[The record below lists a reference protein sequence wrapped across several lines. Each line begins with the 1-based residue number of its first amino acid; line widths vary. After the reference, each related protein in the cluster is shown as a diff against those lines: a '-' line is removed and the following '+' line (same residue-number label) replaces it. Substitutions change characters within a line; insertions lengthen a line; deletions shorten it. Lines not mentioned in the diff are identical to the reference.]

1 MHLLAAQAGEIQH
14 EGEAIDLGQSPAPM
28 LFLSEMHTSHI
39 EGLDSARSEALVQR
53 LFAHLYDPASL
64 YTHEWAQGD
73 LLIWDNVAL
82 QHGRRPVDRSAPV
95 AQRTLRRIVICDK
108 SAKEIFKNI
117 RYNNSKGFTEAGSYS

>member
-1 MHLLAAQAGEIQH
+1 
-14 EGEAIDLGQSPAPM
+14 M

-39 EGLDSARSEALVQR
+39 EGLDSAHSEALVQR
-53 LFAHLYDPASL
+53 LFAHLYDPACL
-64 YTHEWAQGD
+64 VTHDWAQGD

-95 AQRTLRRIVICDK
+95 EQRTLRRIVICEK
-108 SAKEIFKNI
+108 STKEIFKNI